1 MDSIKVIIVDDHQL
15 IREGLRKI
23 LAFDPEISVVA
34 EAGDGEQA
42 VKLAGEYNPQVILMD
57 INLPLINGV
66 EASKR
71 IKKLYPQIGIVVL
84 TIHDDQQY
92 VAEALKTGLEG
103 YVLKDVGADQLIE
116 AIKIVAK
123 GGSYLDP
130 GIASKVLNSFKQASR
145 RQETEDRLTSRE
157 MEVLKLIA
165 GGRSNKE
172 IASELYISEKT
183 VKNHLTNIFRKIEV
197 EDRTQAAVYAI
208 KQGLINV

>member
-23 LAFDPEISVVA
+23 LAFDTGISVAA

-42 VKLAGEYNPQVILMD
+42 VQLAGEYNPQVMLMD

-71 IKKLYPQIGIVVL
+71 IKRLYPQIGIVVL

-92 VAEALKTGLEG
+92 VAEALKTGIEG

-116 AIKIVAK
+116 AVKIVAK

-130 GIASKVLNSFKQASR
+130 GIASKVLNSFQQASR
-145 RQETEDRLTSRE
+145 RQETADRLTSRE

-165 GGRSNKE
+165 AGRSNKE

-183 VKNHLTNIFRKIEV
+183 VKNHLTKVFRKIEV